1 MSEDKPLLTEMM
13 RPLSVA
19 TVSSIAPTCRRMV
32 SSSPGR
38 VDPAMPISSAIVSES
53 ARCSRMRT
61 SSAERDSTSASS
73 RLVRIS
79 TLNQLSMPL
88 LRNCTAKK
96 YTSRI
101 GSVASTP
108 KIQTMRALSREPITW
123 PRQSRISWVSLVAS
137 RPTSTTRPATLIAR
151 IHGCRRLN
159 CSEFCAVCAMNRMA
173 ASHSRPPRPIVTAE
187 AARFRVGASMSSSRS
202 RRSSRRSRTT
212 ASRRRRVRCSC
223 RARRGSVLRRPAR
236 RPRAPCR
243 APASR
248 GVR

>member
-1 MSEDKPLLTEMM
+1 MT

-53 ARCSRMRT
+53 ARCSRIRT

-73 RLVRIS
+73 RLLRIS

-108 KIQTMRALSREPITW
+108 KIHTMRAFSREPMTC
-123 PRQSRISWVSLVAS
+123 PRQSRISCVSFVAS
-137 RPTSTTRPATLIAR
+137 SPTRTTRPAMLIAR

-159 CSEFCAVCAMNRMA
+159 CSEFCAVCAMKSMA
-173 ASHSRPPRPIVTAE
+173 ASQSRPPRPMVTAA

-202 RRSSRRSRTT
+202 RRSSRRSRTA
-212 ASRRRRVRCSC
+212 ASRRRPARCSS
-223 RARRGSVLRRPAR
+223 RARRGCVLRRPAR
-236 RPRAPCR
+236 RPRVPCR
-243 APASR
+243 SPAAR